1 MIKKLSIFMILIL
14 FLSGCSGNPFK
25 DMEKGIDVY
34 EETGVSIVN
43 KGKYYD
49 VVIDLDCGLSRM
61 EIGRNYG
68 IGILK
73 VVPEYEALVDSYLQ
87 EYMRDDQYEEYILR
101 VQDIKPQIKEE
112 YREEIEGIA
121 SVFSGGNE
129 NVLGDGKISC
139 DEVYMFNL
147 LPDISNSVQCSV
159 VAVFGERSET
169 GGTMIA
175 RNLDW
180 LNGKYNQASYF
191 QSVIT
196 YKQNNKMIC
205 SIGYLGYIGIITGI
219 NNDGIFTAILVGST
233 GAQYNSINKYSYT
246 IDLRYAL
253 ENCSGIYEIADYMK
267 DSSRNYVDHIIA
279 IADSNS
285 CIILENNTSG
295 SRASNSQRPK
305 REIREWD
312 SVLRDN
318 VTWGISDAIASVNS
332 FLLDG
337 TYDNHT
343 RGSLNKKRWENLKKQ
358 LKSKGDKVT
367 FEELKQV
374 ISYDAGTPGTMSDSG
389 DLYNKMTQQSIVFR
403 PEDFYLEIYF
413 HPKEQR
419 DVPKN
424 PTFEKVEIFNTTEK

>member
-1 MIKKLSIFMILIL
+1 
-14 FLSGCSGNPFK
+14 
-25 DMEKGIDVY
+25 MEKGIDVY

>member
-1 MIKKLSIFMILIL
+1 
-14 FLSGCSGNPFK
+14 
-25 DMEKGIDVY
+25 
-34 EETGVSIVN
+34 
-43 KGKYYD
+43 
-49 VVIDLDCGLSRM
+49 
-61 EIGRNYG
+61 
-68 IGILK
+68 
-73 VVPEYEALVDSYLQ
+73 
-87 EYMRDDQYEEYILR
+87 
-101 VQDIKPQIKEE
+101 
-112 YREEIEGIA
+112 
-121 SVFSGGNE
+121 
-129 NVLGDGKISC
+129 
-139 DEVYMFNL
+139 
-147 LPDISNSVQCSV
+147 
-159 VAVFGERSET
+159 
-169 GGTMIA
+169 
-175 RNLDW
+175 
-180 LNGKYNQASYF
+180 
-191 QSVIT
+191 
-196 YKQNNKMIC
+196 MIC